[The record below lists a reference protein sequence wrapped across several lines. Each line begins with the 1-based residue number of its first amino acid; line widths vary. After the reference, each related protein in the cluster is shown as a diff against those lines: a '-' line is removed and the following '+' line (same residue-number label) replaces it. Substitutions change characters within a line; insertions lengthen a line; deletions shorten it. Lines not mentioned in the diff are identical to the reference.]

1 MPRLDRVVA
10 IDGLL
15 SVVFLG
21 FWLFCL
27 FDVITTDQASV
38 RNLPKILWLLVV
50 AVLFALGG
58 LLWFLLGRPSRR
70 GGSLPGTGP
79 GSRLPWTQTGG
90 TGSTTARPLGPED
103 SPEYEERMRRAQE
116 RLLRRPDD
124 DPS

>member
-1 MPRLDRVVA
+1 MPRLEPVLA

-15 SVVFLG
+15 SILFLG

-38 RNLPKILWLLVV
+38 RNLPKILWVLVV

-58 LLWFLLGRPSRR
+58 LLWILLGRPSDR
-70 GGSLPGTGP
+70 GWMRGTGP
-79 GSRLPWTQTGG
+79 GPHRPWTQAGG
-90 TGSTTARPLGPED
+90 ADRTAGRPLGPED